1 MSIEAG
7 FNKEQPHEAVSRK
20 AMHVCLSSGWG
31 GLEMYP
37 ARIIPELKRQGWE
50 AHGLALEG
58 SLVADSLRGAGIE
71 PLTVS
76 TRTRALLSVKSIL
89 GYLKAHDI
97 RVLHCHKS
105 SDLRLGAL
113 LVSLNPRL
121 RLFFTDHMGV
131 TRAKRDLYHRW
142 AYGRV
147 TRLFSIS
154 ETTRQRNLAAFPL
167 PPERIE
173 RLYLGIDT
181 APYDIQL
188 DARAREA
195 LRTEL
200 GVPDGAVA
208 IGLPGR
214 ITPGKGQRVFVEAL
228 VRLAELLPPW
238 RWHGLIIGGLGAEH
252 GSHADLVAELRERL
266 AATGLEPHVTLTGFR
281 DDLPRCLGVLDIVC
295 VPSRNE
301 AFGLTVIEAM
311 AASRPVIGADSGAI
325 AELVDDTFGR
335 RVDPEDAGG
344 WAQAMQELIQDADLR
359 RQLGEAGRERVQRDF
374 TQHRHVARLVEAYG
388 EALGTKERF

>member
-1 MSIEAG
+1 MS
-7 FNKEQPHEAVSRK
+7 NKTESHKAVSRK

-37 ARIIPELKRQGWE
+37 ARIIPELRRQGWE
-50 AHGLALEG
+50 THGLALEG
-58 SLVADSLRGAGIE
+58 SLVADSLSRAGVK
-71 PLTVS
+71 PLTVPS
-76 TRTRALLSVKSIL
+76 RARALLSVKSIL

-131 TRAKRDLYHRW
+131 TRPKRDLYHRW

-167 PPERIE
+167 PSERIE

-181 APYDIQL
+181 APYDVQL
-188 DARAREA
+188 DAKARKA

-214 ITPGKGQRVFVEAL
+214 VTPGKGQRVFVEAL
-228 VRLAELLPPW
+228 VRLADMLPAQH
-238 RWHGLIIGGLGAEH
+238 WHGLIIGGVTAEQ
-252 GSHADLVAELRERL
+252 GSHVDLVAELRQRVVD
-266 AATGLEPHVTLTGFR
+266 AGLGKQVTFTGFR

-311 AASRPVIGADSGAI
+311 AASRAVIGANSGAI
-325 AELVDDTFGR
+325 AELIDDTFGR
-335 RVDPEDAGG
+335 LVDPQDADS
-344 WAQAMQELIQDADLR
+344 WAKAMYVLIQDAGLR
-359 RQLGEAGRERVQRDF
+359 HQLGEAGRERVQRDF

-388 EALGTKERF
+388 EALNTNENTL